1 MVRLDIGHAESAEL
15 GNGIEFNHPSPAL
28 LALVTSPLGPPQ
40 PNDVFHG
47 LGKGRNNAV
56 PLRVLV
62 YVGVNPVINK
72 QAVSQR
78 SLAGLAETNV
88 RIATEPQIAASGVER
103 DTLLPAF

>member
-1 MVRLDIGHAESAEL
+1 MVRFDIAHAERAEL
-15 GNGIEFNHPSPAL
+15 GKNVEFKRPSPAL
-28 LALVTSPLGPPQ
+28 LGLLTSPLAPPQ

-56 PLRVLV
+56 PMGSLV

-78 SLAGLAETNV
+78 SRAGLAQTDI
-88 RIATEPQIAASGVER
+88 RIATEPQIAGPGVER
-103 DTLLPAF
+103 NTLLPAF